1 MRNCSRKMKTS
12 VMRGGHRMGN
22 CSDAYVIDARLTCL
36 QALMK
41 NTGWSLEQ
49 ALNALKIP
57 AKEHIKY
64 AMLLGENVSEN

>member
-1 MRNCSRKMKTS
+1 
-12 VMRGGHRMGN
+12 MGN